1 MAKKKTRLNKRIKRN
16 VRDKQTQSQTHCLIC
31 FAFMLLVSSFVQKVN
46 WKSLSRLLW
55 HKSKLTVFFF
65 VCSNFS
71 FFHMYFLAT
80 LLYKSAPFFTM
91 FSMAQS
97 KSLPK
102 QKQNVNLTDAWP
114 FFCFNFAKHV
124 FVEKKVVF
132 RRTLFSPKSLFWHF
146 QAEVLRNTVSLLF
159 KCYVLSLNVWLL
171 FLFFLLK
178 FKKK

>member
-16 VRDKQTQSQTHCLIC
+16 VRDKQTQNQTHCLIC
-31 FAFMLLVSSFVQKVN
+31 FVFILLVSSFVQKGN

-124 FVEKKVVF
+124 FVEKK
-132 RRTLFSPKSLFWHF
+132 LFSGGH
-146 QAEVLRNTVSLLF
+146 
-159 KCYVLSLNVWLL
+159 C
-171 FLFFLLK
+171 FLLK
-178 FKKK
+178 VCFDTFKLKFCETLCRFCSSVTPNPFSC